1 MLADLPPALL
11 AGFAGAAGAA
21 IGSFIGAALVRL
33 PDDRS
38 ILTGRSACDSC
49 AAPIAARD
57 LVPLLSWLALRGR
70 CRACGARIGWWQPG
84 CELAG
89 AVIGAAAV
97 MLAPP
102 GLALPA
108 MLLGWQ
114 LLLLALVDARHLWLP
129 RPLVALLAA
138 NGAALALWRGCQEA
152 SLAPLIV
159 AAAGGAIGFVMLW
172 SVARG
177 YRMLRGR
184 DGMGGGDPPLLGAIG
199 LWLGPMGVIGT
210 VIGASLIGLAAA
222 LLMLLARKP
231 VAADTALPLGTL
243 MAVAAWAI
251 FLVNGWA

>member
-11 AGFAGAAGAA
+11 AGFAGVAGAA

-33 PDDRS
+33 PDGRS
-38 ILTGRSACDSC
+38 ILNGRSACDSC

-70 CRACGARIGWWQPG
+70 CRACGALIGWWQPG
-84 CELAG
+84 CEIGG

-97 MLAPP
+97 MLAPI

-138 NGAALALWRGCQEA
+138 NGAALALWRGWQEA
-152 SLAPLIV
+152 SLAPLIA

-177 YRMLRGR
+177 YRLLRGR

-222 LLMLLARKP
+222 LLMLLARRP

-243 MAVAAWAI
+243 MAAAAWVI
-251 FLVNGWA
+251 FLVNGWG